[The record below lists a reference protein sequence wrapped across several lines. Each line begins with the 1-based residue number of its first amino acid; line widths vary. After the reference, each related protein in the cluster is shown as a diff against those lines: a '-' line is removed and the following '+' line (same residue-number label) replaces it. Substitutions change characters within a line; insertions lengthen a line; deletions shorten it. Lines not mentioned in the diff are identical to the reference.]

1 MAQESK
7 AVPGYEKK
15 ATTAAVLGYMLDGM
29 DSLILSLTLSA
40 IGLAFLLSSAEEG
53 LIGFVLTGGM
63 VTGGYIFG
71 ILADRYGRVRTFTYS
86 ILLYSVFTA
95 LTAVSI
101 NYPMIL
107 VTRFLSGVGTGA
119 EYGIGMTL
127 MSESFR
133 AKWRGMGSTIVS
145 VGWTFGIIL
154 ATVIS
159 LFLMPVFGWRSL
171 YLIGITPAILAFYYR
186 YKLPESPMW
195 KDRVQKKREAQKLDA
210 ANIFN
215 PEANTFVQRNQE
227 ESGFSLAQVFRK
239 KYLRFT
245 TVFLIIAIVAEMGYW
260 GVMIWLPTAL
270 EIEYHITFV
279 KTIYILLGTDLMVIA
294 GMVVFGLI
302 SDIIGRR
309 IAISLGF
316 IGITVAALMFAISRT
331 STAAMYAS
339 FAMGFF
345 INSYFTIFGA
355 LFSEP
360 YPTAARSTA
369 VNFIFNTGRGFGGI
383 APLLIGIFSPV
394 FKISGVIGFFAIL
407 FIIAA
412 VVIWAI
418 PETRGAIL
426 K

>member
-1 MAQESK
+1 MADKSTTV
-7 AVPGYEKK
+7 VPGYEAR

-29 DSLILSLTLSA
+29 DTLILSLTLSA
-40 IGLAFLLSSAEEG
+40 IGLAFLLSSAEMG

-71 ILADRYGRVRTFTYS
+71 ILADNYGRVRTFTYS
-86 ILLYSVFTA
+86 ILIYSVFTA

-133 AKWRGMGSTIVS
+133 AKWRGMGSTFVS
-145 VGWTFGIIL
+145 IGWTLGIIL

-171 YLIGITPAILAFYYR
+171 YLIGITPALLAFYVR

-195 KDRVQKKREAQKLDA
+195 NERVKKKREKPNPG
-210 ANIFN
+210 NIFN
-215 PEANTFVQRNQE
+215 PEAQTFVQKDDD
-227 ESGFSLAQVFRK
+227 GFSLAQIFKRK
-239 KYLRFT
+239 YIRFT
-245 TVFLIIAIVAEMGYW
+245 AVFLVIAIVAEMGYW

-270 EIEYHITFV
+270 QVEYHVSFV
-279 KTIYILLGTDLMVIA
+279 HTIYILLGTDLMVIA
-294 GMVVFGLI
+294 GMLVFGLI
-302 SDIIGRR
+302 SDIVGRR

-316 IGITVAALMFAISRT
+316 IGITFAALMFALARS
-331 STAAMYAS
+331 STQAMYAS

-360 YPTAARSTA
+360 FPTAARSTA

-383 APLLIGIFSPV
+383 APLLIGIFAPV
-394 FKISGVIGFFAIL
+394 FKISGVIGMFASL

>member
-1 MAQESK
+1 MQESK
-7 AVPGYEKK
+7 VVPGYEAK

-53 LIGFVLTGGM
+53 FIGFVLTGGM
-63 VTGGYIFG
+63 VVGGYMFG

-86 ILLYSVFTA
+86 ILIYSVFTA

-159 LFLMPVFGWRSL
+159 LFMMPVFGWRSL
-171 YLIGITPAILAFYYR
+171 YFIGITPAILAFYVR

-195 KDRVQKKREAQKLDA
+195 KETAQKKRDIQKTDA
-210 ANIFN
+210 AKIFN
-215 PEANTFVQRNQE
+215 PEANTFAQKDRDSE
-227 ESGFSLAQVFRK
+227 LSLAMIFRK
-239 KYLRFT
+239 KYIRFT

-270 EIEYHITFV
+270 QTEFHITFV
-279 KTIYILLGTDLMVIA
+279 KTIYILIGTDLMVVV
-294 GMVVFGLI
+294 GMVVFGFI

-316 IGITVAALMFAISRT
+316 IGITIAALMFAMSRS

-383 APLLIGIFSPV
+383 APLIIGFFSPV

-407 FIIAA
+407 FIVAA
-412 VVIWAI
+412 FVIWAI
-418 PETRGAIL
+418 PETRGVIL

>member
-1 MAQESK
+1 MAQESTQ
-7 AVPGYEKK
+7 GYERR

-29 DSLILSLTLSA
+29 DTLILSLTLSA

-63 VTGGYIFG
+63 VVGGYSFG

-86 ILLYSVFTA
+86 ILIYAVFTA

-107 VTRFLSGVGTGA
+107 ITRFLSGVGTGA

-133 AKWRGMGSTIVS
+133 AKWRGMGSSIVS
-145 VGWTFGIIL
+145 IGWTVGVIM
-154 ATVIS
+154 ATVLS
-159 LFLMPVFGWRSL
+159 FFLMPVFGWRSL
-171 YLIGITPAILAFYYR
+171 YLIGITPAILAFYVR
-186 YKLPESPMW
+186 YKLPESPIW
-195 KDRVQKKREAQKLDA
+195 KERVQMKEASPKVQA
-210 ANIFN
+210 AG
-215 PEANTFVQRNQE
+215 TFTPASRSKDDGKND
-227 ESGFSLAQVFRK
+227 GFSLSQIFK
-239 KYLRFT
+239 KSYLRYT
-245 TVFLIIAIVAEMGYW
+245 AVFLVIAIVAEMGYW
-260 GVMIWLPTAL
+260 GVMTWLPTAL
-270 EIEYHITFV
+270 ETEYHITFAH
-279 KTIYILLGTDLMVIA
+279 TIYILLGTDLMVIA

-302 SDIIGRR
+302 SDLIGRR
-309 IAISLGF
+309 VAISLGF
-316 IGITVAALMFAISRT
+316 IGITIAALMFALSRT
-331 STAAMYAS
+331 PQAAMYAS

-345 INSYFTIFGA
+345 IDSYFGIFGA
-355 LFSEP
+355 IFSEP

-383 APLLIGIFSPV
+383 APLLIGIFSPL
-394 FKISGVIGFFAIL
+394 FKISGVIGFFAVL
-407 FIIAA
+407 FIVAA

>member
-1 MAQESK
+1 MAQESI
-7 AVPGYEKK
+7 PGYEKK

-40 IGLAFLLSSAEEG
+40 IGLTFLLSSAEEG

-63 VTGGYIFG
+63 VVGGYSFG

-86 ILLYSVFTA
+86 ILIYAIFTA

-107 VTRFLSGVGTGA
+107 ATRFLSGVGTGA

-133 AKWRGMGSTIVS
+133 AKWRGMGSTLVS
-145 VGWTFGIIL
+145 IGWTFGIIL

-159 LFLMPVFGWRSL
+159 LLLMPVFGWRSL
-171 YLIGITPAILAFYYR
+171 YLIGITPAILAFVVR

-195 KDRVQKKREAQKLDA
+195 KERVQKKKESQKINA
-210 ANIFN
+210 ANVFN
-215 PEANTFVQRNQE
+215 PEANTFVQKDQQD
-227 ESGFSLAQVFRK
+227 SGFSLAQIFRK
-239 KYLRFT
+239 KYMRFT
-245 TVFLIIAIVAEMGYW
+245 AIFLIIAIVAEMGYW
-260 GVMIWLPTAL
+260 GVMTWLPTAL
-270 EIEYHITFV
+270 ETEYHITFV

-294 GMVVFGLI
+294 GMIVFGFI
-302 SDIIGRR
+302 SDLIGRR
-309 IAISLGF
+309 VAISLGF
-316 IGITVAALMFAISRT
+316 VGITIASLMFALARS
-331 STAAMYAS
+331 SEAAMYAS

-369 VNFIFNTGRGFGGI
+369 VNFIFNTGRGFGGV
-383 APLLIGIFSPV
+383 APLIIGIFSPV